1 MSTYWSDTLTLL
13 GVGFVQHAL
22 IAAALL
28 GVLSGVVAPL
38 VVLRRMSF
46 SVHATSEL
54 ALMGAAAALLF
65 SFNIGVGAVLG
76 AVAAAVAI
84 GLIGLKQTDST
95 VGVVLSFGLGLS
107 VLFISLYPGNS
118 SSALSLLTGQIV
130 GVRAHSLWTLAAVT
144 LGVCLVLLLFWRP
157 LLFASVDPVVAATHG
172 VPVRWLSLLFAVL
185 TGLAASQAV
194 QIVGALL
201 VVALLITPGAAAV
214 QVARSPGA
222 AIAWS
227 FLFAE
232 VSAVG
237 GIVLSLAPGLPVS
250 VVVVTISTVIYVVCR
265 IIGRRQRA
273 VTRRDEDRMS
283 AL

>member
-1 MSTYWSDTLTLL
+1 MSTFWSDTLTLL

-76 AVAAAVAI
+76 AVAAAVVI

-130 GVRAHSLWTLAAVT
+130 GVRTHSLWTLAAVT

-214 QVARSPGA
+214 QIARSPGA

-273 VTRRDEDRMS
+273 VARRDEDRMS

>member
-1 MSTYWSDTLTLL
+1 MSTFWSDTLTLL

-76 AVAAAVAI
+76 AVAAAVVI

-214 QVARSPGA
+214 QIARSPGA

-265 IIGRRQRA
+265 TIGRRQRA
-273 VTRRDEDRMS
+273 VARRDEDRMS

>member
-1 MSTYWSDTLTLL
+1 MSTFWSDTLTLL

-76 AVAAAVAI
+76 AVAAAVVI

-130 GVRAHSLWTLAAVT
+130 GVRTHSLWTLAAVT

-273 VTRRDEDRMS
+273 VARRDEDRMS

>member
-1 MSTYWSDTLTLL
+1 MSTFWSDTLTLL

-76 AVAAAVAI
+76 AVAAAVVI

-172 VPVRWLSLLFAVL
+172 VPVRWLSLLFAML

-214 QVARSPGA
+214 QIARSPGA

-265 IIGRRQRA
+265 TIGRRQRA
-273 VTRRDEDRMS
+273 VARRDEDRMS

>member
-1 MSTYWSDTLTLL
+1 MPLQPQ
-13 GVGFVQHAL
+13 VRQ

-76 AVAAAVAI
+76 AVAAAVVI

-130 GVRAHSLWTLAAVT
+130 GVRTHSLWTLAAVT

-214 QVARSPGA
+214 QIARSPGA

-273 VTRRDEDRMS
+273 VARRDEDRMS